1 MDFQLFLSRFYRME
15 EDEHLFDYLDRYG
28 VSVWDIVRHDVFYSC
43 LWTYNHL
50 EDSPAPNSSKQLLEK
65 IHSFLSLG
73 IYLLFKRPR
82 CLFFL
87 CSRNTL
93 DKSTLKY
100 DANAD
105 NTLSL
110 FNKKDLVLLESF
122 SNRKST
128 IYFNNGYPIFSIT
141 NIGQRIIGLIK
152 KYHYDYSPIIKIV
165 EKYFPDN
172 VINCSHLDDEYGRF
186 NYDRRFYKLLLKLS
200 KTSCVF
206 LTQNNLQKGL
216 LYAAHSLGIHTVE
229 FQHGVVYD
237 GHPAYSY
244 PHVDDLGKKVITSDY
259 IFSFSP
265 FWLSSFYLPKT
276 TVIPVGNDYFSRRI
290 EVTHNS
296 ASKQRIIVVSANEVG
311 FIIRDFVKECLEYN
325 NTFSDYTF
333 VFKLHPNQ
341 FNQFEYY
348 KGFFSPYDNVEVIS
362 NQKSIPDL
370 LYDCETMI
378 SIDSTAEYE
387 ALQSGRKVVKFKRAS
402 YNGVMGLFQLP
413 NVYIADNPHDLYN
426 ALTEPI
432 INEKSIFFDTYNKQL
447 AIEQLKAINVI

>member
-1 MDFQLFLSRFYRME
+1 
-15 EDEHLFDYLDRYG
+15 
-28 VSVWDIVRHDVFYSC
+28 
-43 LWTYNHL
+43 
-50 EDSPAPNSSKQLLEK
+50 
-65 IHSFLSLG
+65 
-73 IYLLFKRPR
+73 
-82 CLFFL
+82 
-87 CSRNTL
+87 
-93 DKSTLKY
+93 
-100 DANAD
+100 
-105 NTLSL
+105 
-110 FNKKDLVLLESF
+110 
-122 SNRKST
+122 
-128 IYFNNGYPIFSIT
+128 
-141 NIGQRIIGLIK
+141 
-152 KYHYDYSPIIKIV
+152 
-165 EKYFPDN
+165 
-172 VINCSHLDDEYGRF
+172 
-186 NYDRRFYKLLLKLS
+186 
-200 KTSCVF
+200 
-206 LTQNNLQKGL
+206 
-216 LYAAHSLGIHTVE
+216 
-229 FQHGVVYD
+229 
-237 GHPAYSY
+237 
-244 PHVDDLGKKVITSDY
+244 
-259 IFSFSP
+259 
-265 FWLSSFYLPKT
+265 LPKT

-290 EVTHNS
+290 EVTDNS

-348 KGFFSPYDNVEVIS
+348 KDFFSPYDNVEVIS

-413 NVYIADNPHDLYN
+413 NVYIADNPHELYN